1 MALIVQKFG
10 GSSVADTGRIRSV
23 ATRIAET
30 IRSGHRVV
38 VVVSAMGDT
47 TDDLL
52 GLASALLPT
61 PSAEAGFLLSSS
73 ADGAGGGFDSPPS
86 IPPDMGGKGVAVPS
100 YMGGKGAAV
109 PSYMGGK
116 GVAVPSYMGGKIL
129 TSPPEQGGIEGGY
142 SRDLDLLLASGEIVT
157 CSLLAI
163 ALSGMGIPARAFTGP
178 QAGIRTNG
186 VFGNAEIVGFETN
199 QLEAALERGIVPV
212 VAGFQGL
219 SADGE
224 FNTLGRGGSDTSAA
238 ALATALH
245 ADWCEIYTDVD
256 GVYTA
261 DPRIVPHARKL
272 DRISYAEML
281 ELAAFG
287 ANVLQPRAVGWAQR
301 GNVPV
306 VVRSSFNQRPG
317 SLVAHRHAH
326 PPIAEA
332 SSIEWP
338 TRVRGLALQAVAN
351 NRSRVS
357 LVGEGVGENVLL
369 DEQMRVAL
377 RKAGFDFRPEA
388 SAHLRL
394 SYILAHSDAPAAMRL
409 LHAACNL
416 DFAPVVGKSK
426 RPAVLSHNVPYIGV
440 GAVSW

>member
-10 GSSVADTGRIRSV
+10 GSSVADVGRLRDV
-23 ATRIAET
+23 AARVAQT

-52 GLASALLPT
+52 ALAAALLPT
-61 PSAEAGFLLSSS
+61 QSITP
-73 ADGAGGGFDSPPS
+73 PPS
-86 IPPDMGGKGVAVPS
+86 
-100 YMGGKGAAV
+100 
-109 PSYMGGK
+109 
-116 GVAVPSYMGGKIL
+116 
-129 TSPPEQGGIEGGY
+129 GGIEGGCNA
-142 SRDLDLLLASGEIVT
+142 RDLDLLLASGEFVS

-163 ALSGMGIPARAFTGP
+163 ALNAASIPARAFTGP

-186 VFGNAEIVGFETN
+186 VFGNAEITGLDLGP
-199 QLEAALERGIVPV
+199 LEAALQRGIVPV
-212 VAGFQGL
+212 VAGFQGR

-238 ALATALH
+238 ALAAALH

-272 DRISYAEML
+272 DRISYTEML

-287 ANVLQPRAVGWAQR
+287 ANVLHPRAVGWAQG
-301 GNVPV
+301 GNVPI
-306 VVRSSFNQRPG
+306 VVRSSFSQQTG
-317 SLVAHRHAH
+317 TLVADRNVRL
-326 PPIAEA
+326 PIVEA
-332 SSIEWP
+332 SGVEWS
-338 TRVRGLALQAVAN
+338 TRVRGLALQAIERE
-351 NRSRVS
+351 RSRVS
-357 LVGEGVGENVLL
+357 LIGEGVGENVRL

-377 RKAGFDFRPEA
+377 RKAGLDFRPEA
-388 SAHLRL
+388 STHLRL
-394 SYILAHSDAPAAMRL
+394 SYILARHDAPAALRL
-409 LHAACNL
+409 LHTACAL
-416 DFAPVVGKSK
+416 DVPPVAGKRQ
-426 RPAVLSHNVPYIGV
+426 RPAVLRGNAPYLGV

>member
-10 GSSVADTGRIRSV
+10 GSSVADTGRIRKV
-23 ATRIAET
+23 AARVAET
-30 IRSGHRVV
+30 VRSGDRVV

-52 GLASALLPT
+52 ALASALLP
-61 PSAEAGFLLSSS
+61 PLSAEAGFPPSSS
-73 ADGAGGGFDSPPS
+73 AAWPEGVITTPP
-86 IPPDMGGKGVAVPS
+86 PGM
-100 YMGGKGAAV
+100 
-109 PSYMGGK
+109 
-116 GVAVPSYMGGKIL
+116 
-129 TSPPEQGGIEGGY
+129 IERGY

-163 ALSGMGIPARAFTGP
+163 ALSGMGIAAHAFTGP

-186 VFGNAEIVGFETN
+186 VFGSAEITGFDLGS
-199 QLEAALERGIVPV
+199 LEATLQSGIVPV

-287 ANVLQPRAVGWAQR
+287 ANVLHPRAVGWAQR

-306 VVRSSFNQRPG
+306 VVRSSFSPRSG
-317 SLVAHRHAH
+317 SLVAHRHGH

-338 TRVRGLALQAVAN
+338 TRVRGLALQEVTHS
-351 NRSRVS
+351 RSRVS
-357 LVGEGVGENVLL
+357 LVGEGVGENVRL

-388 SAHLRL
+388 SVHLRL
-394 SYILAHSDAPAAMRL
+394 SYILNHNDAPAAMRL

-416 DFAPVVGKSK
+416 DAAPVVGKSQ
-426 RPAVLSHNVPYIGV
+426 RPTVLSQNVPYIGV

>member
-10 GSSVADTGRIRSV
+10 GSSVADSDRIRNV
-23 ATRIAET
+23 AARVAET
-30 IRSGHRVV
+30 ARSGHRVV

-47 TDDLL
+47 TDHLL
-52 GLASALLPT
+52 ALAASLNPT
-61 PSAEAGFLLSSS
+61 PSAAPGFLLSSS
-73 ADGAGGGFDSPPS
+73 ADGAGGV
-86 IPPDMGGKGVAVPS
+86 I
-100 YMGGKGAAV
+100 
-109 PSYMGGK
+109 
-116 GVAVPSYMGGKIL
+116 
-129 TSPPEQGGIEGGY
+129 TSPPPGGIEGGY
-142 SRDLDLLLASGEIVT
+142 SRELDLLLASGEIVT

-186 VFGNAEIVGFETN
+186 VFGNAEIVGFEVG
-199 QLEAALERGIVPV
+199 QLDAALERGIVPV
-212 VAGFQGL
+212 IAGFQGL

-238 ALATALH
+238 ALASALH

-272 DRISYAEML
+272 DRLSYSEML

-287 ANVLQPRAVGWAQR
+287 ANVLHPRAVGWAQR

-306 VVRSSFNQRPG
+306 VVRSSFNHHPG
-317 SLVAHRHAH
+317 TLVAHRHAH

-332 SSIEWP
+332 SCGEGL
-338 TRVRGLALQAVAN
+338 TRVRGLAMQQIAK

-377 RKAGFDFRPEA
+377 RKAGFDFCPEP

-394 SYILAHSDAPAAMRL
+394 SYILAPSDAPAALRL

-416 DFAPVVGKSK
+416 DVARSAGKSQ
-426 RPAVLSHNVPYIGV
+426 RPAMLSHRQRYIGI